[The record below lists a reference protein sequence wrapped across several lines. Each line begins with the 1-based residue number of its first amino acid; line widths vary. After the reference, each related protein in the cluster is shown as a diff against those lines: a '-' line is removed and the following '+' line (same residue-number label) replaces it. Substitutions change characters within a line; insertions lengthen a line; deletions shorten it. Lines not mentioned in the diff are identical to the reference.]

1 MFKKFSQST
10 ILLFLTVVL
19 LFSIG
24 IVTILGF
31 VNNSNSQ
38 KSVNNSSLP
47 NSQNLSDNSTKNLTK
62 SEARNSTSS
71 EVKTKI
77 SSQISSQSTKITQ
90 QEFQKHFTKKDCW
103 VSFEKKVYDI
113 TTFLLIHPGGQQS
126 LSRFCSR
133 EIDKAS
139 STHAGGPFGSIKI
152 QDILQPF
159 LVGELE

>member
-62 SEARNSTSS
+62 SEAINSTSP

-77 SSQISSQSTKITQ
+77 SSQISTKITQ